1 MVAARVRLG
10 HSTRMSLLEAVT
22 AALTAVADP
31 SRAPAMQR
39 YMKSTMPF
47 LGVPQP
53 VLRRVLKPV
62 WAAHPLASAAD
73 WRREVRALWQAA
85 TYREHRYAAIDL
97 TELRAH
103 RGYQDLDALPLYQA
117 LITTGAW
124 WDLVDPLAGHRL
136 RFLLER
142 HGAPVR
148 AAMLE
153 WSRGEDLWLR
163 RAAILCQL
171 GRKSQTD
178 LELLYAVIEPALPSR
193 EFFLR
198 KAIGWALRDLARAE
212 PDEVRRYVAA
222 HEAQLSGLSKREAL
236 KHL

>member
-1 MVAARVRLG
+1 
-10 HSTRMSLLEAVT
+10 MSLLQAVT

-53 VLRRVLKPV
+53 LLRRVLKPV
-62 WAAHPLASAAD
+62 WAAYPLATAAD
-73 WRREVRALWQAA
+73 WRREVRALWLAA
-85 TYREHRYAAIDL
+85 TVREHRYAAIEL

-103 RGYQDLDALPLYQA
+103 RGFQDLDALPLYA
-117 LITTGAW
+117 ELITTGAW
-124 WDLVDPLAGHRL
+124 WDLVDPLASHRL

-148 AAMLE
+148 SAMLA
-153 WSRGEDLWLR
+153 WSRSDDLWLR

-178 LELLYAVIEPALPSR
+178 LELLYAVIEPALDSR

-222 HEAQLSGLSKREAL
+222 HEARLSGLSKREAL

>member
-1 MVAARVRLG
+1 
-10 HSTRMSLLEAVT
+10 MSLLEAVT

-53 VLRRVLKPV
+53 LLRRVLKPV
-62 WAAHPLASAAD
+62 WAAYPLATAAA
-73 WRREVRALWQAA
+73 WRREVRAMWRAA
-85 TYREHRYAAIDL
+85 TVREHRYAAIEL

-103 RGYQDLDALPLYQA
+103 RGYQDLDALPLYA
-117 LITTGAW
+117 ELITTGAW

-136 RFLLER
+136 RFLLEQ
-142 HGAPVR
+142 HGAPIR

-222 HEAQLSGLSKREAL
+222 HESRLSGLSKREAL